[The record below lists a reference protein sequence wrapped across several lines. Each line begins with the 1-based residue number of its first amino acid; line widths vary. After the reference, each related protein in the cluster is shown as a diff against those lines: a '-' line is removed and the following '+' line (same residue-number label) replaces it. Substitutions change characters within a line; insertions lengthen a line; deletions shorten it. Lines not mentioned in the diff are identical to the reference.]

1 MKKVGRFKRKRRKEG
16 RGRWRA
22 FRRKERVDIEEDSEV
37 RVGGG
42 KRRGREKGSERW
54 RERKRKHERK
64 RGVGG
69 REGEMSMRLFY
80 DSQGQTFGEV
90 VLFLPEQVFSRR
102 HFFSEVQRILLI
114 DDEDKINKNKT
125 FTKIITNNVDSE

>member
-1 MKKVGRFKRKRRKEG
+1 
-16 RGRWRA
+16 
-22 FRRKERVDIEEDSEV
+22 
-37 RVGGG
+37 
-42 KRRGREKGSERW
+42 
-54 RERKRKHERK
+54 
-64 RGVGG
+64 
-69 REGEMSMRLFY
+69 MSVRLFY

-90 VLFLPEQVFSRR
+90 GLFLPEQVFSRR